1 MGVADKSEA
10 KNPEIHANQTCL
22 LMGVADKSEAKKQ
35 KFTQIKPVYLWG
47 QQTKVRQKLIQ
58 VAEKS
63 EAKIKSVY

>member
-35 KFTQIKPVYLWG
+35 KFTQIKPVYLRG
-47 QQTKVRQKLIQ
+47 
-58 VAEKS
+58 
-63 EAKIKSVY
+63 